1 MGPCDGMCLLRE
13 VNDDVDN
20 KWDSN
25 CPTRI
30 PNTPPVLTVELTVLP
45 VGNAVADAERQ
56 IVPPFSIART
66 PSQSAPS
73 PHHRTRFSPR
83 GPISRVAGRV
93 RVFYFRFVRKGGA
106 LDPVQWNNS
115 RCSLSS
121 LVLRLQRWIPRGEG
135 NVLFCS
141 RDLLGL
147 VRSPLC

>member
-1 MGPCDGMCLLRE
+1 MGPRAGMCRLRE
-13 VNDDVDN
+13 VKDDVDN

-30 PNTPPVLTVELTVLP
+30 PNTPPVLTVELTVVP
-45 VGNAVADAERQ
+45 DAERQ
-56 IVPPFSIART
+56 IVPFSLGRT
-66 PSQSAPS
+66 PSQSSPS

-141 RDLLGL
+141 RNLLVLSG
-147 VRSPLC
+147 VRFVE